1 MVRRSLENHWIT
13 VIQTTVF
20 WRAHCGY
27 ECTDG
32 RPGICSGPE
41 LEGVF
46 VLPTR
51 VAKVGGTFP
60 VRVQGSVFASPPG
73 SEGSLLPP
81 WCPPLARSARA
92 LKSAFSGPRGAAPL
106 VLREICCPPWS
117 PPWAGAP
124 TKTLVQ
130 GKGEDG
136 KGKGGFIPG

>member
-32 RPGICSGPE
+32 RPGICWGPE

-51 VAKVGGTFP
+51 VVEVEVIPFP
-60 VRVQGSVFASPPG
+60 VRVQD
-73 SEGSLLPP
+73 
-81 WCPPLARSARA
+81 
-92 LKSAFSGPRGAAPL
+92 
-106 VLREICCPPWS
+106 
-117 PPWAGAP
+117 
-124 TKTLVQ
+124 
-130 GKGEDG
+130 KGEDG

>member
-1 MVRRSLENHWIT
+1 MGRTLTVPRYTKAPWVPTFEWFGDALKPLYNYNSNHR
-13 VIQTTVF
+13 F

-73 SEGSLLPP
+73 SEGSLLDPL
-81 WCPPLARSARA
+81 PLAVIR
-92 LKSAFSGPRGAAPL
+92 KH
-106 VLREICCPPWS
+106 
-117 PPWAGAP
+117 
-124 TKTLVQ
+124 Q
-130 GKGEDG
+130 
-136 KGKGGFIPG
+136 